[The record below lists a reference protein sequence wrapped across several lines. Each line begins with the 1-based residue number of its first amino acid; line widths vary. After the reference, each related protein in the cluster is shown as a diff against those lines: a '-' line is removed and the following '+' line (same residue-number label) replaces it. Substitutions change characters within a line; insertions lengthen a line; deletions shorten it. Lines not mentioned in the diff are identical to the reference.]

1 MSADNADGAGR
12 HDRHRVAGS
21 GGIVDASYALPSP
34 TNAPGITATLEWPA
48 GGVED
53 ATGAGVVFPYTTD
66 TYATGTSWKCGITSV
81 ANSSMERITF
91 S

>member
-1 MSADNADGAGR
+1 MAPAGTTVIASPGAAVSSTRRMHRRGSNAQ
-12 HDRHRVAGS
+12 
-21 GGIVDASYALPSP
+21 
-34 TNAPGITATLEWPA
+34 GITAPVEWPA

-53 ATGAGVVFPYTTD
+53 AAGAGVVFP
-66 TYATGTSWKCGITSV
+66 YATGTSWKCGITSV

>member
-1 MSADNADGAGR
+1 MAPAGTTVIASPGAAVSSTRRMHRRGSNAQ
-12 HDRHRVAGS
+12 
-21 GGIVDASYALPSP
+21 
-34 TNAPGITATLEWPA
+34 GITAPVEWPA

-53 ATGAGVVFPYTTD
+53 AAGAGVVFPYATG

>member
-1 MSADNADGAGR
+1 MARAGTSVIASPGAAVSSTR
-12 HDRHRVAGS
+12 RMHRRVHQR
-21 GGIVDASYALPSP
+21 
-34 TNAPGITATLEWPA
+34 PGITATLEWPA

-53 ATGAGVVFPYTTD
+53 ATGAGVVFPY
-66 TYATGTSWKCGITSV
+66 ATGTSWKCGITSV